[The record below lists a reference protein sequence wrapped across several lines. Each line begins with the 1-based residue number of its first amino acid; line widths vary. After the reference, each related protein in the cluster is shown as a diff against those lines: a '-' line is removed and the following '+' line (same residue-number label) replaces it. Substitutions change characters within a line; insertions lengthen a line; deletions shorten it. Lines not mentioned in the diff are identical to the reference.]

1 MSGDW
6 RQLRAALVMRLPVTA
21 TRIQALHLN
30 QEFAVITDQFIE
42 HNIPFYFLPH
52 SGDNVV
58 ISEGEDDRYVV
69 IQGDEEGRHL

>member
-1 MSGDW
+1 MEAIHLA
-6 RQLRAALVMRLPVTA
+6 RLRV
-21 TRIQALHLN
+21 
-30 QEFAVITDQFIE
+30 IE

-69 IQGDEEGRHL
+69 IQGDEEGRHLWEGEHQAGGHVGD

>member
-1 MSGDW
+1 MEAIHLA
-6 RQLRAALVMRLPVTA
+6 RLRV
-21 TRIQALHLN
+21 
-30 QEFAVITDQFIE
+30 IE

-69 IQGDEEGRHL
+69 IQGDKEGRHLWEGEHQAGGHVGD